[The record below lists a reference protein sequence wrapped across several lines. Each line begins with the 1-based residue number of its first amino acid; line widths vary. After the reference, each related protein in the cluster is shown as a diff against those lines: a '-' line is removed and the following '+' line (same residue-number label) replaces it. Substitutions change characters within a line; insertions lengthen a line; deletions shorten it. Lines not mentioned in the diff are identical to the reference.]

1 MASCMT
7 NTKRNLHGLQTR
19 LSDPSRISHAV
30 NRKTQKYSIFS
41 KNKLIPSLPW
51 WIETLWQ
58 GFNYKVI
65 HQARSDVTYSWS
77 SGKMEGRSF
86 HSSETGKERHEPCSQ
101 CQRSNYW
108 MADCSASA
116 WGQKYRLLNLVVRF
130 QLNEVNQK
138 KFVLHYCAPVSI
150 SPHFLHSKWRKL
162 FCLHKQWGVCS
173 TQISPCSWR
182 SSWAAA
188 GLWGSGA
195 DTASRLDFC
204 PPDKLWSL

>member
-1 MASCMT
+1 MLKLLDFTCASVNAANMASCTT

-30 NRKTQKYSIFS
+30 NRKAQKYLIFS
-41 KNKLIPSLPW
+41 QNKNILSLPW

-65 HQARSDVTYSWS
+65 HQARPNVTYSWS

-116 WGQKYRLLNLVVRF
+116 WGEKYKLLNLVVRL
-130 QLNEVNQK
+130 QLSERKQRIKRSLCYTLLCTSFNLASFLYILSGENVSAFTK
-138 KFVLHYCAPVSI
+138 CEERLYTGLTVL
-150 SPHFLHSKWRKL
+150 LKE
-162 FCLHKQWGVCS
+162 
-173 TQISPCSWR
+173 
-182 SSWAAA
+182 
-188 GLWGSGA
+188 
-195 DTASRLDFC
+195 
-204 PPDKLWSL
+204 